1 MCRHLSD
8 NRYEYSSFLYTFASW
23 KQYFSERHKMARHI
37 IMITGGQR
45 SGKSQYAEQLALEMA
60 ENPVY
65 VATAHVWDDNFRQ
78 RVILHQARRGER
90 WTNIEEER
98 YPSRYDLNGRV
109 VLVDCLT
116 LWATNYLFDSET
128 GAERPDSEDIQG
140 ELEDELARLTS
151 QDATF
156 IFVTNEIGMGGVSSN
171 PLQCRF
177 ADLQGAINQYVAA
190 IADEVVLMVSGIPV
204 KIKEQR

>member
-1 MCRHLSD
+1 MAVIQVFCILLQD
-8 NRYEYSSFLYTFASW
+8 GNIPDT
-23 KQYFSERHKMARHI
+23 ERHKMARHI

-45 SGKSQYAEQLALEMA
+45 SGKSQYAERMALDMA
-60 ENPVY
+60 ESPVY
-65 VATAHVWDDNFRQ
+65 LATAHVWDDNFRQ
-78 RVILHQARRGER
+78 RVKVHQERRGKR

-98 YPSRYDLNGRV
+98 YLSRHDLTGRV

-116 LWATNYLFDSET
+116 LWATNFLFEEET
-128 GAERPDSEDIQG
+128 GIERPEDDDILG
-140 ELEDELARLTS
+140 ELKTELDLLIQ

-177 ADLQGAINQYVAA
+177 ADLQGAINQYTAA
-190 IADEVVLMVSGIPV
+190 AADEVILMVSGIPM
-204 KIKEQR
+204 KIK